1 MRRIMLTV
9 AFDGTNYAG
18 WQIQPNKETIEGVL
32 NRELSRFLNEEIKV
46 IGASRTDAGVHA
58 EGAVCVFDTNSRIP
72 GEKFSYAINQTLP
85 EDIRIRASKEVDIT
99 FHPRRVN
106 SRKTYRYRIR
116 HDEFPNPIDS
126 RYAYHVY
133 TRLDIDAMNKACE
146 FIKGKHDF
154 KSFCSAHTDVETTER
169 TVYDVHIDV
178 TPDKKLLQMSG
189 LMKTAGRAENRPDT
203 CPAGAEGV
211 AFGASAGAKIRPEI
225 IDIYVTGNGFLYNM
239 VRIIAGTLIEVGQ
252 GKIKP
257 EDIPEILA
265 ACDREKAGQTAPAKG
280 LTLMGYRMS

>member
-9 AFDGTNYAG
+9 AFDGTNYSG

-32 NRELSRFLNEEIKV
+32 NRELSRLLNEEIKV
-46 IGASRTDAGVHA
+46 VGASRTDSGVHA
-58 EGAVCVFDTNSRIP
+58 EGAVCVFDTESKIP
-72 GEKFSYAINQTLP
+72 GDKFSYAINQKLP
-85 EDIRIRASKEVDIT
+85 EDIRIRNSKEVDIT

-116 HDEFPNPIDS
+116 HDEFPNPLDA
-126 RYAYHVY
+126 RYSYHVY
-133 TRLDIDAMNKACE
+133 TKLDIEAMRKACE

-154 KSFCSAHTDVETTER
+154 KSFCSVHTDVDTTVR

-178 TPDKKLLQMSG
+178 TPDKRLLQMSG
-189 LMKTAGRAENRPDT
+189 LMKSAGESGAMRSGGESAAGR
-203 CPAGAEGV
+203 
-211 AFGASAGAKIRPEI
+211 IRPEI

-257 EDIPEILA
+257 EEIPAIIE
-265 ACDREKAGQTAPAKG
+265 ACDREKAGPTAPAKG
-280 LTLMGYRMS
+280 LTLIGYRMM

>member
-1 MRRIMLTV
+1 MLTV
-9 AFDGTNYAG
+9 AFDGTNYSG

-32 NRELSRFLNEEIKV
+32 NRELSRLLDEEIKV
-46 IGASRTDAGVHA
+46 VGASRTDSGVHA
-58 EGAVCVFDTNSRIP
+58 EGAVCVFDTESKIP
-72 GEKFSYAINQTLP
+72 GDKFSYAINQKLP
-85 EDIRIRASKEVDIT
+85 EDIRIRKSKEVDIT

-116 HDEFPNPIDS
+116 HDEFSNPLDA
-126 RYAYHVY
+126 RYSYHVY
-133 TRLDIDAMNKACE
+133 TKLDIEAMRRACE

-154 KSFCSAHTDVETTER
+154 KSFCSVHTDVDTTVR

-189 LMKTAGRAENRPDT
+189 LMKSAGESGAMRSGGESAAGR
-203 CPAGAEGV
+203 
-211 AFGASAGAKIRPEI
+211 IRPEI

-257 EDIPEILA
+257 EEIPAIIE
-265 ACDREKAGQTAPAKG
+265 ACDREKAGPTAPAKG
-280 LTLMGYRMS
+280 LTLIGYRMM

>member
-1 MRRIMLTV
+1 MLTV
-9 AFDGTNYAG
+9 AFDGTNYSG

-32 NRELSRFLNEEIKV
+32 NRELSRLLNEEIKV
-46 IGASRTDAGVHA
+46 VGASRTDSGVHA
-58 EGAVCVFDTNSRIP
+58 EGAVCVFDTESKIP
-72 GEKFSYAINQTLP
+72 GDKFSYAINQKLP
-85 EDIRIRASKEVDIT
+85 EDIRIRNSKEVDIT

-116 HDEFPNPIDS
+116 HDEFPNPLDA
-126 RYAYHVY
+126 RYSYHVY
-133 TRLDIDAMNKACE
+133 TKLDIEAMRKACE

-154 KSFCSAHTDVETTER
+154 KSFCSVHTDVDTTVR

-189 LMKTAGRAENRPDT
+189 LMKSSGESGDMRSGGESAAGR
-203 CPAGAEGV
+203 
-211 AFGASAGAKIRPEI
+211 IRPEI

-252 GKIKP
+252 GKTKP
-257 EDIPEILA
+257 EEIPAIIE
-265 ACDREKAGQTAPAKG
+265 ACDREKAGPTAPAKG
-280 LTLMGYRMS
+280 LTLIGYRMM

>member
-1 MRRIMLTV
+1 MLTV
-9 AFDGTNYAG
+9 AFDGTNYSG

-32 NRELSRFLNEEIKV
+32 NRELSRLLNEEIKV
-46 IGASRTDAGVHA
+46 VGASRTDSGVHA
-58 EGAVCVFDTNSRIP
+58 EGAVCVFDTESKIP
-72 GEKFSYAINQTLP
+72 GDKFSYAINQKLP
-85 EDIRIRASKEVDIT
+85 EDIRIRKSKEVDIT

-106 SRKTYRYRIR
+106 SKKTYRYRIR
-116 HDEFPNPIDS
+116 HDEFPNPLDA
-126 RYAYHVY
+126 RYSYHVY
-133 TRLDIDAMNKACE
+133 TKLDIEAMRRACE

-154 KSFCSAHTDVETTER
+154 KSFCSVHTDVDTTVR

-189 LMKTAGRAENRPDT
+189 LMKSAGESGAMRSGGESAAGR
-203 CPAGAEGV
+203 
-211 AFGASAGAKIRPEI
+211 IRPEI

-257 EDIPEILA
+257 EEIPAIIE
-265 ACDREKAGQTAPAKG
+265 ACDREKAGPTAPAKG
-280 LTLMGYRMS
+280 LTLIGYRMM

>member
-9 AFDGTNYAG
+9 AFDGTNYSG

-32 NRELSRFLNEEIKV
+32 NRELSRLLNEEIKV
-46 IGASRTDAGVHA
+46 VGASRTDSGVHA
-58 EGAVCVFDTNSRIP
+58 EGAVCVFDTESKIP
-72 GEKFSYAINQTLP
+72 GDKFSYAINQKLP
-85 EDIRIRASKEVDIT
+85 EDIRIRNSKEVDIT

-116 HDEFPNPIDS
+116 HDEFPNPLDA
-126 RYAYHVY
+126 RYSYHVY
-133 TRLDIDAMNKACE
+133 TKLDIEAMRKACE

-154 KSFCSAHTDVETTER
+154 KSFCSVHTDVDTTVR

-189 LMKTAGRAENRPDT
+189 LMKSAGESGAMRTGGESAAGR
-203 CPAGAEGV
+203 
-211 AFGASAGAKIRPEI
+211 IRPEI

-257 EDIPEILA
+257 EEIPAIIE
-265 ACDREKAGQTAPAKG
+265 ACDREKAGPTAPAKG
-280 LTLMGYRMS
+280 LTLIGYRMM

>member
-9 AFDGTNYAG
+9 AFDGTNYSG

-32 NRELSRFLNEEIKV
+32 NRELSRLLNEEIKV
-46 IGASRTDAGVHA
+46 VGASRTDSGVHA
-58 EGAVCVFDTNSRIP
+58 EGAVCVFDTESKIP
-72 GEKFSYAINQTLP
+72 GDKFSYAINQTLP
-85 EDIRIRASKEVDIT
+85 EDIRIRNSKEVDIT

-116 HDEFPNPIDS
+116 HDEFPNPLDA
-126 RYAYHVY
+126 RYSYHVY
-133 TRLDIDAMNKACE
+133 TKLDIEAMRRACE

-154 KSFCSAHTDVETTER
+154 KSFCSVHTDVDTTVR

-189 LMKTAGRAENRPDT
+189 LMKSAGESGAMRSGGESAAGR
-203 CPAGAEGV
+203 
-211 AFGASAGAKIRPEI
+211 IRPEI

-257 EDIPEILA
+257 EEIPAIIE
-265 ACDREKAGQTAPAKG
+265 ACDREKAGPTAPAKG
-280 LTLMGYRMS
+280 LTLIGYKMM

>member
-9 AFDGTNYAG
+9 AFDGTNYSG

-32 NRELSRFLNEEIKV
+32 NRELSRLLNEEIKV
-46 IGASRTDAGVHA
+46 IGASRTDSGVHA
-58 EGAVCVFDTNSRIP
+58 EGAVCVFDTESKIP
-72 GEKFSYAINQTLP
+72 GDKFSYAINQTLP
-85 EDIRIRASKEVDIT
+85 EDIRIRNSKEVDIT

-116 HDEFPNPIDS
+116 HDEFPNPLDA
-126 RYAYHVY
+126 RYSYHVY
-133 TRLDIDAMNKACE
+133 TKLDIEAMRRACE

-154 KSFCSAHTDVETTER
+154 KSFCSVHTDVDTTVR

-178 TPDKKLLQMSG
+178 TPDKRLLQMSG
-189 LMKTAGRAENRPDT
+189 LMKSAGESGTMRSGGESAAGR
-203 CPAGAEGV
+203 
-211 AFGASAGAKIRPEI
+211 IRPEI

-257 EDIPEILA
+257 EEIPAIIE
-265 ACDREKAGQTAPAKG
+265 ACDREKAGPTAPAKG
-280 LTLMGYRMS
+280 LTLIGYRMM

>member
-9 AFDGTNYAG
+9 AFDGTNYSG

-32 NRELSRFLNEEIKV
+32 NRELSRLLNEEIKV
-46 IGASRTDAGVHA
+46 IGASRTDSGVHA
-58 EGAVCVFDTNSRIP
+58 EGAVCVFDTESKIP
-72 GEKFSYAINQTLP
+72 GDKFSYAINQTLP
-85 EDIRIRASKEVDIT
+85 EDIRIRNSKEVDIT

-116 HDEFPNPIDS
+116 HDEFPNPLDA
-126 RYAYHVY
+126 RYSYHVY
-133 TRLDIDAMNKACE
+133 TKLDIEAMRRACE

-154 KSFCSAHTDVETTER
+154 KSFCSVHTDVDTTVR

-178 TPDKKLLQMSG
+178 TPDKRLLQMSG
-189 LMKTAGRAENRPDT
+189 LMKSAGESGAMRSGGESAAGR
-203 CPAGAEGV
+203 
-211 AFGASAGAKIRPEI
+211 IRPEI

-239 VRIIAGTLIEVGQ
+239 VRIIVGTLIEVGQ

-257 EDIPEILA
+257 EEIPAIIE
-265 ACDREKAGQTAPAKG
+265 ACDREKAGPTAPAKG
-280 LTLMGYRMS
+280 LTLIGYRMM

>member
-1 MRRIMLTV
+1 MLTV
-9 AFDGTNYAG
+9 AFDGTNYSG

-32 NRELSRFLNEEIKV
+32 NRELSRLLNEEIKV
-46 IGASRTDAGVHA
+46 VGASRTDSGVHA
-58 EGAVCVFDTNSRIP
+58 EGAVCVFDTESKIP
-72 GEKFSYAINQTLP
+72 GDKFSYAINQTLP
-85 EDIRIRASKEVDIT
+85 EDIRIRSSKEVDIT

-116 HDEFPNPIDS
+116 HDEFPNPLDA
-126 RYAYHVY
+126 RYSYHVY
-133 TRLDIDAMNKACE
+133 TKLDIEAMRRACE

-154 KSFCSAHTDVETTER
+154 KSFCSVHTDVDTTVR

-189 LMKTAGRAENRPDT
+189 LMKSAGESGAMRSGGESAAGR
-203 CPAGAEGV
+203 
-211 AFGASAGAKIRPEI
+211 IRPEI

-257 EDIPEILA
+257 EEIPAIIE
-265 ACDREKAGQTAPAKG
+265 ACDRDKAGPTAPAKG
-280 LTLMGYRMS
+280 LTLIGYRMM

>member
-9 AFDGTNYAG
+9 AFDGTNYSG

-32 NRELSRFLNEEIKV
+32 NRELSRLLNEEIKV
-46 IGASRTDAGVHA
+46 VGASRTDSGVHA
-58 EGAVCVFDTNSRIP
+58 EGAVCVFDTESKIP
-72 GEKFSYAINQTLP
+72 GDKFSYAINQKLP
-85 EDIRIRASKEVDIT
+85 EDIRIRSSKEVDIT

-116 HDEFPNPIDS
+116 HDEFPNPLDA
-126 RYAYHVY
+126 RYSYHVY
-133 TRLDIDAMNKACE
+133 TKLDIEAMRRACE

-154 KSFCSAHTDVETTER
+154 KSFCSVHTDVDTTVR

-189 LMKTAGRAENRPDT
+189 LMKSAGESGAMRSGGESAAGR
-203 CPAGAEGV
+203 
-211 AFGASAGAKIRPEI
+211 IRPEI

-257 EDIPEILA
+257 EEIPAIIE
-265 ACDREKAGQTAPAKG
+265 ACDREKAGPTAPAKG
-280 LTLMGYRMS
+280 LTLIGYRMM

>member
-1 MRRIMLTV
+1 MLTV
-9 AFDGTNYAG
+9 AFDGTNYSG

-32 NRELSRFLNEEIKV
+32 NRELSRLLNEEIKV
-46 IGASRTDAGVHA
+46 IGASRTDSGVHA
-58 EGAVCVFDTNSRIP
+58 EGAVCVFDTESKIP
-72 GEKFSYAINQTLP
+72 GDKFSYAINQTLP
-85 EDIRIRASKEVDIT
+85 EDIRIRSSKEVDIT

-116 HDEFPNPIDS
+116 HDEFPNPLDA
-126 RYAYHVY
+126 RYSYHVY
-133 TRLDIDAMNKACE
+133 TKLDIEAMRRACE

-154 KSFCSAHTDVETTER
+154 KSFCSVHTDVDTTVR

-189 LMKTAGRAENRPDT
+189 LMKSAGESGAMRSGGESAAGR
-203 CPAGAEGV
+203 
-211 AFGASAGAKIRPEI
+211 IRPEI

-257 EDIPEILA
+257 EEIPAIIE
-265 ACDREKAGQTAPAKG
+265 ACDREKAGPTAPAKG
-280 LTLMGYRMS
+280 LTLIGYRMM

>member
-9 AFDGTNYAG
+9 AFDGTNYSG

-32 NRELSRFLNEEIKV
+32 NRELSRLLNEEIKV
-46 IGASRTDAGVHA
+46 VGASRTDSGVHA
-58 EGAVCVFDTNSRIP
+58 EGAVCVFDTESKIP
-72 GEKFSYAINQTLP
+72 GDKFSYAINQTLP
-85 EDIRIRASKEVDIT
+85 EDIRIRNSKEVDIT

-116 HDEFPNPIDS
+116 HDEFPNPLDA
-126 RYAYHVY
+126 RYSYHVY
-133 TRLDIDAMNKACE
+133 TKLDIEAMRRACE

-154 KSFCSAHTDVETTER
+154 KSFCSVHTDVDTTVR

-189 LMKTAGRAENRPDT
+189 LMKSAGESGAMRSGGESAAGR
-203 CPAGAEGV
+203 
-211 AFGASAGAKIRPEI
+211 IRPEI

-257 EDIPEILA
+257 EEIPAIIE
-265 ACDREKAGQTAPAKG
+265 ACDREKAGPTAPAKG
-280 LTLMGYRMS
+280 LTLIGYKMMREPDVK

>member
-9 AFDGTNYAG
+9 AFDGTNYSG

-32 NRELSRFLNEEIKV
+32 NRELSRLLNEEIKV
-46 IGASRTDAGVHA
+46 IGASRTDSGVHA
-58 EGAVCVFDTNSRIP
+58 EGAVCVFDTESKIP
-72 GEKFSYAINQTLP
+72 GDKFSYAINQTLP
-85 EDIRIRASKEVDIT
+85 EDIRIRNSKEVDIT

-116 HDEFPNPIDS
+116 HDEFPNPLDA
-126 RYAYHVY
+126 RYSYHVY
-133 TRLDIDAMNKACE
+133 TKLDIEAMRRACE

-154 KSFCSAHTDVETTER
+154 KSFCSVHTDVDTTVR

-178 TPDKKLLQMSG
+178 TPDKRLLQMSG
-189 LMKTAGRAENRPDT
+189 LMKSAGESGTMRSGGESAAGR
-203 CPAGAEGV
+203 
-211 AFGASAGAKIRPEI
+211 IRPEI
-225 IDIYVTGNGFLYNM
+225 IDIYVTGNGVLYNM

-257 EDIPEILA
+257 EEIPAIIE
-265 ACDREKAGQTAPAKG
+265 ACDREKAGPTAPAKG
-280 LTLMGYRMS
+280 LTLIGYRMM